1 MSCIQIDHFSDVLCV
16 WAYVAQIRMEELQ
29 SEFGEKVDVDYHFFP
44 VFGDV
49 PGKLEKSWG
58 DRGGVQAYSA
68 HVLSVGEKFEH
79 IKLNP
84 EVWAKNTP
92 QSSLPAHS
100 FLCAVKIIEQQGE
113 TEAGSF
119 ARYMQ
124 AIRDAFFVEAR
135 DISSRD
141 ELQAIAESLGLPL
154 EALRSK
160 VDQGGAHASVCA
172 SLYKSVEL
180 GIKFSPTL
188 IFNEGRQKLSGNVGY
203 RIIEANI
210 RELLENPAGQHSW
223 C

>member
-16 WAYVAQIRMEELQ
+16 WAYVAQVRIEELQ
-29 SEFGEKVDVDYHFFP
+29 SEFGDKVDVDFHFFP

-49 PGKLEKSWG
+49 PGKLAKSWG
-58 DRGGVQAYSA
+58 HRGGVQAYNA
-68 HVLSVGEKFEH
+68 HVLSVGETFEH

-84 EVWAKNTP
+84 EVWVKNTP
-92 QSSLPAHS
+92 QSSLPPHL
-100 FLCAVKIIEQQGE
+100 FLSAVKNIEQQGDIQK
-113 TEAGSF
+113 GSF

-124 AIRDAFFVEAR
+124 AIREAFFVAAR

-141 ELQAIAESLGLPL
+141 ELLAIAESLALPVS
-154 EALRSK
+154 AIRAN
-160 VDQGGAHASVCA
+160 VDQGAAHASICA
-172 SLYKSVEL
+172 NLYQSVEL

-210 RELLENPAGQHSW
+210 RELLENPPGQHSW